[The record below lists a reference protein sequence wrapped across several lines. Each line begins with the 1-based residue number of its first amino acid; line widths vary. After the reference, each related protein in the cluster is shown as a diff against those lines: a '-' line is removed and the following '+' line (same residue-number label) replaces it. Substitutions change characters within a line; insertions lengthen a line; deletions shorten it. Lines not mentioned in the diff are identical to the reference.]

1 MLEIRLL
8 IPNFTPLL
16 ILMLGTN
23 STLLPSTPFLWDS
36 IYSDFIND
44 IKKNG
49 RKKDNFAMYFKT
61 I

>member
-1 MLEIRLL
+1 MIDLQSFAIDVLFFFKKKRVR
-8 IPNFTPLL
+8 
-16 ILMLGTN
+16 
-23 STLLPSTPFLWDS
+23 FL
-36 IYSDFIND
+36 ND

>member
-1 MLEIRLL
+1 
-8 IPNFTPLL
+8 
-16 ILMLGTN
+16 MLGTN
-23 STLLPSTPFLWDS
+23 STLLPSTLFLWDL

>member
-8 IPNFTPLL
+8 NPNFTPIL

-23 STLLPSTPFLWDS
+23 STLLPSTPFLWDL

-44 IKKNG
+44 IKKMDE
-49 RKKDNFAMYFKT
+49 KKDNFAIYFKT